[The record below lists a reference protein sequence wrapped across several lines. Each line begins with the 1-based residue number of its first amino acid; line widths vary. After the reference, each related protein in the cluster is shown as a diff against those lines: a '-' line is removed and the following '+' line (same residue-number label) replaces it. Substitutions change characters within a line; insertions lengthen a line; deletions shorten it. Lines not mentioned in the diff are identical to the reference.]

1 MAMAEFNKGEDV
13 SLDLA
18 SILSAVWRAK
28 RWIVPLVLAT
38 GVATFVGLNLV
49 SPKYKTDAR
58 LLIENREI
66 SVGASDRGV
75 EEEKALLDEQGIA
88 SQVQLMS
95 SRDLA
100 RSVIRDLKLTDH
112 REFGGP
118 PGIIAEFLAMVKLGK
133 DVSLISQEQRALDE
147 FMKRLSVYQIEKT
160 RVITVEFAAT
170 DPKLA
175 ANIVNSMVERYLT
188 LQADAKRGQAAQA
201 TKWLE
206 QEIETLRKRVA
217 DAEGRVEQYRAS
229 TGLFVGQN
237 NTSLDQQ
244 QLAEINT
251 QITNARAQRS
261 DAEARAR
268 QLRNLLNSNGGLET
282 ATEIQNSANFQRL
295 RERAG
300 AIQARIAELST
311 TLLPGH
317 PSIQSLQSQR
327 NDIESQ
333 MRLEA
338 RRVLG
343 ALEND
348 VRVADARLKELTGQL
363 NELKAQSAVSNQDDI
378 QLRALEREA
387 RAQRELLETFLARY
401 RKEVARQNAD
411 VLPADARVI
420 ANALVPVEPYFP
432 KIVPITSV
440 VTLGMFLLCCT
451 LVVLREL
458 LNGNALRRPRESLA
472 GEGYDAPAEAV
483 AMLPGVPAPPAPLA
497 AANAAGFA
505 PGPVPGPM
513 YGLAADGPGY
523 EERAYESVRDVWQA
537 LTEGGEDTR
546 RLLVTSA
553 ADDDLIAHAAAL
565 SLARHVAATG
575 RKVILLD
582 LIGRKE
588 DLGLLVTRQRLPGM
602 AALFSGSASFADI
615 IVRDPRSRAHIVPSG
630 GVDFTLDRLAS
641 PRFRTI
647 LNALEHTYDHV
658 ILDVGPLVDDEALA
672 DLVADVSHIVLSADA
687 NTADTRTR
695 MAFEALVAGG
705 ISNVSVLTLDV
716 GGSGRAA
723 RAA

>member
-1 MAMAEFNKGEDV
+1 MAMAEYNKGDDV
-13 SLDLA
+13 SLDLGGIMA
-18 SILSAVWRAK
+18 AVWRAK
-28 RWIVPLVLAT
+28 RWIVPLVLVT
-38 GVATFVGLNLV
+38 GVATFLGLNV
-49 SPKYKTDAR
+49 MPPKYKTDAR
-58 LLIENREI
+58 LLIESREI
-66 SVGASDRGV
+66 NVGSSDRGV

-95 SRDLA
+95 SRDLV

-118 PGIIAEFLAMVKLGK
+118 PGVVAEFLAMVKLGK

-147 FMKRLSVYQIEKT
+147 FMKRMSVYQIEKT
-160 RVITVEFAAT
+160 RVITVEFSAT

-175 ANIVNSMVERYLT
+175 ASIVNAVVDRYLV
-188 LQADAKRGQAAQA
+188 LQAEAKRGQAAQA

-268 QLRNLLNSNGGLET
+268 QLRTLLNSNSVLET

-317 PSIQSLQSQR
+317 PSIQALQSQR
-327 NDIESQ
+327 NDIDSQ

-338 RRVLG
+338 RRVLS
-343 ALEND
+343 ALESD
-348 VRVADARLKELTGQL
+348 VRVADGRLKELTGQL

-387 RAQRELLETFLARY
+387 RAQRELLETFLGRY

-432 KIVPITSV
+432 KVVPITVV

-458 LNGNALRRPRESLA
+458 VNGNALRGSRSSRQDY
-472 GEGYDAPAEAV
+472 GYDAPAEVTAV
-483 AMLPGVPAPPAPLA
+483 APALAGVGPAFGPAVDPHA
-497 AANAAGFA
+497 MVSGFGTVDA
-505 PGPVPGPM
+505 VTEGP
-513 YGLAADGPGY
+513 DY
-523 EERAYESVRDVWQA
+523 EERAFESVRDVWSA
-537 LTEGGEDTR
+537 LSASGEDAS

-553 ADDDLIAHAAAL
+553 SDDDLIAHAAAL
-565 SLARHVAATG
+565 SLARHIAATG
-575 RKVILLD
+575 RKVIVLD
-582 LIGRKE
+582 LIGRPE
-588 DLGLLVTRQRLPGM
+588 DLGQLVTRQRLPGM
-602 AALFSGSASFADI
+602 AALFSGEAGFAEI

-630 GVDFTLDRLAS
+630 GVAFTLDRLAS

-658 ILDVGPLVDDEALA
+658 ILDVGPLVDDDALA
-672 DLVADVSHIVLSADA
+672 DLVADVSQIVLAADA
-687 NTADTRTR
+687 NMADTRTR
-695 MAFEALVAGG
+695 LAYEALVAGG
-705 ISNVSVLTLDV
+705 IVNVSVLTLDV
-716 GGSGRAA
+716 GGSGRSA